1 MKKKLINI
9 YWFKRD
15 LRLEDNEPLH
25 EASKQSEKL
34 LLIYFLEDKLISDPH
49 YSNFHWN
56 FVKQSIEDINLSL
69 GKKSILFLN
78 CDPIEG
84 FKKISETYKIKSIYS
99 HMETGIELTYLRD
112 INVKKYCD
120 SNSINW
126 FEYEKNYVKRGLKNR
141 KSWIKGWNEY
151 VKSPVLKIDI
161 KNLNILDIKHL
172 SKIFNVLDTRTNK
185 NKHLQPGG
193 TSNGLK
199 YLRSFLEVRNKSYNQ
214 NISKPLESRSSC
226 SRLSPYLSWG
236 NLSSRYVWQQ
246 AYESIKKGNSP
257 FQIRSFLSRLRWN
270 SHFIQ
275 RFEMEHSI
283 EFGSVN
289 RGYNDL
295 KKKKCEKIL

>member
-1 MKKKLINI
+1 M
-9 YWFKRD
+9 
-15 LRLEDNEPLH
+15 
-25 EASKQSEKL
+25 
-34 LLIYFLEDKLISDPH
+34 
-49 YSNFHWN
+49 
-56 FVKQSIEDINLSL
+56 
-69 GKKSILFLN
+69 
-78 CDPIEG
+78 
-84 FKKISETYKIKSIYS
+84 
-99 HMETGIELTYLRD
+99 
-112 INVKKYCD
+112 
-120 SNSINW
+120 
-126 FEYEKNYVKRGLKNR
+126 
-141 KSWIKGWNEY
+141 
-151 VKSPVLKIDI
+151 KSPVLKIDI

-246 AYESIKKGNSP
+246 AYESIKKGNSH

-275 RFEMEHSI
+275 RFEM
-283 EFGSVN
+283 
-289 RGYNDL
+289 
-295 KKKKCEKIL
+295 